1 MVLEMET
8 MMDKGMKANPI
19 DPLLLDQTNRGGK
32 NGFQNRNGSRSG
44 FQDRMNCMNEE
55 DCDDDYDNDMDD
67 EELFMCCIS
76 EFQENT
82 GLEVVPYEESN

>member
-1 MVLEMET
+1 
-8 MMDKGMKANPI
+8 
-19 DPLLLDQTNRGGK
+19 
-32 NGFQNRNGSRSG
+32 
-44 FQDRMNCMNEE
+44 MNYMNEE
-55 DCDDDYDNDMDD
+55 DCDEDYDNDMND